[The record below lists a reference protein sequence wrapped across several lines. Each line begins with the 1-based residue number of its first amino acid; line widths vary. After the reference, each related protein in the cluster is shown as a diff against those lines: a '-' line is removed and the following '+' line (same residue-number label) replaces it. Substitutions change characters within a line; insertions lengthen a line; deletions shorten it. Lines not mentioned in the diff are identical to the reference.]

1 MPLKPYRCSKQYL
14 FHTQNFIIFSLL
26 IRWVCR
32 EPELEG
38 LEVVGSP
45 TPLVDHYEWLLTRL
59 CSLVSTATP
68 DFYLAIEEALLT
80 SLLRAGPP
88 LTRQLACDVWCFVA
102 RYGSST
108 LCLSHLELISG
119 LYLRLDPPVFSTQR
133 FWLGGLIGR
142 LFSFLAPSERRAWA
156 ERFPPSADEEED
168 KLNLELWALVD
179 LGLLRSDEDIPGPIL
194 ELVSDVTR
202 LTLAR
207 VLVEQDE
214 EISVSTLTS
223 SFRILDR
230 LTPCGGVSIS
240 SGNTPPDPSAL
251 VLLAWEKL
259 AAAGLGCCP
268 GLLGGELL
276 AALAE
281 VTCSLVGRHLNRL
294 QVRVHSHIPKFRSLS
309 QKL

>member
-1 MPLKPYRCSKQYL
+1 M
-14 FHTQNFIIFSLL
+14 
-26 IRWVCR
+26 CR

-80 SLLRAGPP
+80 SLLRPGPP
-88 LTRQLACDVWCFVA
+88 LTRQLVCDVWCFVA

-119 LYLRLDPPVFSTQR
+119 LYLRLNPAVFSTQR

-142 LFSFLAPSERRAWA
+142 LFSFLAPAERRAWA
-156 ERFPPSADEEED
+156 ERFPPSADDDEED
-168 KLNLELWALVD
+168 ERLNLELWALVD
-179 LGLLRSDEDIPGPIL
+179 LGLLKSDEDIPGPIL
-194 ELVSDVTR
+194 QLVSDVTL

-214 EISVSTLTS
+214 EISVSALTS

-230 LTPCGGVSIS
+230 LTLCGGVS

-281 VTCSLVGRHLNRL
+281 VTCSLVGRQLNRL
-294 QVRVHSHIPKFRSLS
+294 QVRVHSSFPFFEGECRIISGTDIY
-309 QKL
+309 

>member
-1 MPLKPYRCSKQYL
+1 
-14 FHTQNFIIFSLL
+14 
-26 IRWVCR
+26 VCR

-59 CSLVSTATP
+59 CSLVSTAIP

-80 SLLRAGPP
+80 SLLRPGPP

-119 LYLRLDPPVFSTQR
+119 LYLRLDPAVFSTQR

-156 ERFPPSADEEED
+156 ERFSPSADEEED
-168 KLNLELWALVD
+168 KLNLELWGLVD
-179 LGLLRSDEDIPGPIL
+179 MGLLKSDEDIPGPIL
-194 ELVSDVTR
+194 ELVSDVTL
-202 LTLAR
+202 LTLAK

-223 SFRILDR
+223 AFRILDR
-230 LTPCGGVSIS
+230 LTLCGVVSS
-240 SGNTPPDPSAL
+240 SGNPPSDPGAL

-268 GLLGGELL
+268 GVLGGELL

-294 QVRVHSHIPKFRSLS
+294 QVRVYSHQNLG
-309 QKL
+309 L